1 MRKSSIFELLN
12 QQSSVIGTKVVL
24 RPRRLED
31 AIDEYKW
38 RTDDE
43 LCRLDATIPL
53 DSTFTEFRDRYA
65 IEIENPGLTYTLAI
79 DTFAHK
85 HIGNCSLFNLD
96 FSNDNAEVGLIIG
109 EKVYWD
115 QGYGSD
121 ALLTFLNHILTNID
135 ISTILLRTLDWN
147 KRAQRCFLK
156 AGFTPCGKMTK
167 EGYNFIVMKI
177 ECWQVIGKN
186 Q

>member
-12 QQSSVIGTKVVL
+12 LQSPVTGNKVIL

-31 AIDEYKW
+31 AIEEYRW
-38 RTDDE
+38 RTDEE
-43 LCRLDATIPL
+43 LCRLDATVPL
-53 DSTFTEFRDRYA
+53 EVTFTEFRNRYA
-65 IEIENPGLTYTLAI
+65 AEIEYPGLTYTLAI
-79 DTFAHK
+79 DTFANK

-96 FSNDNAEVGLIIG
+96 FANNNAEVGLMIG
-109 EKVYWD
+109 EKIYWD

-121 ALLTFLNHILTNID
+121 ALQTFLGHIFKHID
-135 ISTILLRTLDWN
+135 IGTILLRTLDWN

-156 AGFTPCGKMTK
+156 AGFKPCGKMVK
-167 EGYNFIVMKI
+167 EDYNFVIMKI
-177 ECWQVIGKN
+177 DCWQVTGKD